1 MAVLSLPR
9 PSAEPPARY
18 PKTPPSSYRLE
29 VWTYSESFDS
39 SSGSVTRKR
48 ERLVWCEPDGRE
60 FTWEVPSRITSALFW
75 LRVKAE
81 INAKSTMLGSQ
92 PFEGG
97 AFEALTMWA
106 YPAREAVAS

>member
-1 MAVLSLPR
+1 MVLTVSQPDCDVV
-9 PSAEPPARY
+9 PRY
-18 PKTPPSSYRLE
+18 PKTSPSSYRLE

-39 SSGSVTRKR
+39 SSGSLTRKR
-48 ERLVWCEPDGRE
+48 ERLVWSEPDGRE